1 MVHINIQNLE
11 TKMTEQELLE
21 AARVKVIKLRIRNG
35 QVERRKKVSNVPGFT
50 LRGGKLTRMSPTER
64 RRRKLGAKRAKIKK
78 RSKMQ
83 QILRKRS
90 RSIQKRQRLGY

>member
-21 AARVKVIKLRIRNG
+21 AARVKVVKLRIRNG

-50 LRGGKLTRMSPTER
+50 LRGGKLTRMSAAER

-90 RSIQKRQRLGY
+90 RSIQKRKRLGY

>member
-1 MVHINIQNLE
+1 
-11 TKMTEQELLE
+11 MTEEELLE
-21 AARVKVIKLRIRNG
+21 AVRVKVVALRIRNG
-35 QVERRKKVSNVPGFT
+35 QVQRRKKVSNVPGFT

-78 RSKMQ
+78 RAKMQ
-83 QILRKRS
+83 QILRKRT